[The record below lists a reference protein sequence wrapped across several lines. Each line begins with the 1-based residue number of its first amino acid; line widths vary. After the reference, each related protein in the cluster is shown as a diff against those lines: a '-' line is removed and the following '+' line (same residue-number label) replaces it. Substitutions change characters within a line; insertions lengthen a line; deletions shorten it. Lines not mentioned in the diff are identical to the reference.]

1 MSQRGSSSRYLSAQ
15 EEDRIIKE
23 WRKQTMKECDAFVK
37 AFAEC
42 SQGRTVSIAWA
53 CRDQNKAMNDCLR
66 IHRTQDRLDEIR
78 QKLMDE
84 KQAKLQAAS
93 PKET

>member
-1 MSQRGSSSRYLSAQ
+1 MSQPRSSSRYLSAQ
-15 EEDRIIKE
+15 DEDKIIKE

-66 IHRTQDRLDEIR
+66 TYRTQDRLDAIR

-84 KQAKLQAAS
+84 KQTKLQVAS
-93 PKET
+93 PNEP